1 MVQILWLKQTYIEV
15 TSTIGVQE
23 YKDGQVSI
31 YPNPANDRLTVELTQ
46 IELPCFFAL
55 KDMQGRTVYS
65 TVVNSEKM
73 EIDSFC
79 LCKRH
84 LL

>member
-1 MVQILWLKQTYIEV
+1 MRV
-15 TSTIGVQE
+15 
-23 YKDGQVSI
+23 

-65 TVVNSEKM
+65 TVVNAEKL
-73 EIDSFC
+73 EIDLSAYAKGIYLIRVNNDNFSRE
-79 LCKRH
+79 LK
-84 LL
+84 LVKQ